1 MFGVFTRGIQPM
13 LGRLEAVVE
22 AHPGTP
28 AASPAARRR
37 TGEES
42 AGCATLHKSRGLLWR
57 DVVLT
62 EETGLEE
69 SCLQHRD
76 TTRES
81 QS

>member
-1 MFGVFTRGIQPM
+1 MFEVFTRGIQPV
-13 LGRLEAVVE
+13 LGRLEVVVE

-42 AGCATLHKSRGLLWR
+42 AGCATLHKSQGLLWR

>member
-1 MFGVFTRGIQPM
+1 M
-13 LGRLEAVVE
+13 LGRQEAVVE

-28 AASPAARRR
+28 AASPAARR